1 MPNRSIT
8 SHIHKYLLKKIR
20 ILKVSAA
27 QRKIDP
33 GYDVAALGRD
43 LDFIGIMT
51 YDLHGAWDRITG
63 FNSPLYARYW

>member
-1 MPNRSIT
+1 MRPNEGYKMIT
-8 SHIHKYLLKKIR
+8 RYQ
-20 ILKVSAA
+20 VSAA

-63 FNSPLYARYW
+63 FNSPLFARSATSTAGRV